1 MRQCQCCQGAGETAL
16 YGLQIPP
23 PSSGIIYHPNQDT
36 SESERGLTINNYARI
51 MGIERYS
58 AEKTGTIQPL
68 PTFTHI
74 LISTLISLYNYSSG
88 TYPVVSCHW
97 YLCRN
102 VPSSCNVLSLFLT
115 TILYFLNKI
124 YFPYSFLS
132 ESYPDSSI
140 SINFL
145 FFYTISIPYTSLMLL
160 LGTWC
165 AFCNPFMKN
174 WEFLFILFFFFLEGI

>member
-1 MRQCQCCQGAGETAL
+1 MIWSLLNPFSLETGKLIIVFVEKMRQCQCCRGQEKQH
-16 YGLQIPP
+16 YMVYKSPP
-23 PSSGIIYHPNQDT
+23 PSSGVIYHPNQDT

-51 MGIERYS
+51 IGIERYS
-58 AEKTGTIQPL
+58 PEKTGTMQRL

-74 LISTLISLYNYSSG
+74 LMSTLISLYNYSFG
-88 TYPVVSCHW
+88 TYPVFSCHW

-132 ESYPDSSI
+132 ESYPDSSV

-145 FFYTISIPYTSLMLL
+145 FFYTISSPYT
-160 LGTWC
+160 
-165 AFCNPFMKN
+165 
-174 WEFLFILFFFFLEGI
+174 